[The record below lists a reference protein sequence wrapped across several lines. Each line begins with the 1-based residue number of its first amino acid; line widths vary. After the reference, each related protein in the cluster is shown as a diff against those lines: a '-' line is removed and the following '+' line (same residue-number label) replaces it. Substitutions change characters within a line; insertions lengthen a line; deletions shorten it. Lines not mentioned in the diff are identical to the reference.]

1 MKKIIKKIVEL
12 RNAFDGR
19 LRRRLEV
26 LSPKARLATVLVL
39 FSSFAVGCLV
49 MLGTAIHDFGKGKA
63 PMRIEHIEHLEL
75 PSRERQAVPSGYGTE
90 RPYCETLKPDANET
104 E

>member
-19 LRRRLEV
+19 LRRRLEA

-39 FSSFAVGCLV
+39 FSSFAVVCLV

>member
-19 LRRRLEV
+19 LRRRLEA

-90 RPYCETLKPDANET
+90 RPYCKTLKADANET

>member
-19 LRRRLEV
+19 LRWRLEA
-26 LSPKARLATVLVL
+26 LSPKARLMTVLVL
-39 FSSFAVGCLV
+39 FLTFAVCCLV
-49 MLGTAIHDFGKGKA
+49 MLATAIHDFGKGKA

-75 PSRERQAVPSGYGTE
+75 PSRDRTAQPAVHGME
-90 RPYCETLKPDANET
+90 RPDCETLKPDTNET

>member
-19 LRRRLEV
+19 LRGRLEA
-26 LSPKARLATVLVL
+26 LSPKARLMTVLVL
-39 FSSFAVGCLV
+39 FLTFAVCCLV
-49 MLGTAIHDFGKGKA
+49 MLATAIHDFGKGKA
-63 PMRIEHIEHLEL
+63 PMRIENIEHLEL
-75 PSRERQAVPSGYGTE
+75 PSRERTAQPAVHGME
-90 RPYCETLKPDANET
+90 RPDCETLKPDTNDT

>member
-12 RNAFDGR
+12 RNAFDER
-19 LRRRLEV
+19 LRRRLEA